1 MMRLKGSVKL
11 AILKIIN
18 LLAMLMVVQTANTA
32 CIWVVYQPEFPDE
45 ASIRRAVLEDEFAQ
59 EQEQHPHRKKEEG
72 RISG

>member
-1 MMRLKGSVKL
+1 MAKKYKNITIYFKEITMMRLKGSVKL

-45 ASIRRAVLEDEFAQ
+45 A
-59 EQEQHPHRKKEEG
+59 KKMKH
-72 RISG
+72 IKTK

>member
-18 LLAMLMVVQTANTA
+18 LLAMLMVVHTANTA

-45 ASIRRAVLEDEFAQ
+45 A
-59 EQEQHPHRKKEEG
+59 KKMKH
-72 RISG
+72 IKTK